1 MSSERS
7 VTVKMRENH
16 RSSNEHTVF
25 GQRASSD
32 SVCPHTSH
40 AGPGGV
46 SGFFATVQAKQMA
59 GVPVVR

>member
-1 MSSERS
+1 
-7 VTVKMRENH
+7 MRENH